1 VFLFHLPAP
10 TCPPCALSCV
20 CVVQVL
26 DVADDEDEDE
36 DGEEDLDAV
45 RVMSQ
50 LIFGPLFSVLS

>member
-1 VFLFHLPAP
+1 M
-10 TCPPCALSCV
+10 SCV

-45 RVMSQ
+45 RVMSHM
-50 LIFGPLFSVLS
+50 LFGPLFSVLS